1 MSFDYLLS
9 LDQSLL
15 LALNGSDSLYLD
27 GLMLTYTSGF
37 TWIPLYVGLLYLVI
51 KNNETMLQILWAVLC
66 FAICIFISDLLADGI
81 VKPLVHRYRPCS
93 DPSIKYIVDIANDY
107 RSSDFSFYSAHAS
120 NTMSIAMLSLLIV
133 RNRLFT
139 VFMIS
144 WSLLNCYTR
153 LYLGMHYPSDI
164 IVGLALGM
172 VVGYLTYLLYRVVFV
187 KISQNPNYISTYYS
201 KTGYALSDINVVL
214 LLIVI
219 CLLYGIIKAL
229 YIC

>member
-1 MSFDYLLS
+1 
-9 LDQSLL
+9 
-15 LALNGSDSLYLD
+15 
-27 GLMLTYTSGF
+27 
-37 TWIPLYVGLLYLVI
+37 
-51 KNNETMLQILWAVLC
+51 
-66 FAICIFISDLLADGI
+66 
-81 VKPLVHRYRPCS
+81 
-93 DPSIKYIVDIANDY
+93 
-107 RSSDFSFYSAHAS
+107 
-120 NTMSIAMLSLLIV
+120 MSIAMLSLLIV

-153 LYLGMHYPSDI
+153 LYLGMHYPLDI

-219 CLLYGIIKAL
+219 CLLYGIISVPLKSGSVK
-229 YIC
+229 Y